1 MPSLDLRLFTE
12 AEKVLN
18 DLREKLASEVI
29 SGKASDFA
37 DYRYRVGKL
46 KGLSDAYEAL
56 VDVQRSVLGLERK

>member
-1 MPSLDLRLFTE
+1 MSSLDLRLFTE

-18 DLREKLASEVI
+18 DLREKLASEVV